1 MAEAVK
7 PTKTVFTIT
16 QFLDWQR
23 SKTLDLNPVFQRRQ
37 VWKPSAKSQLIDS
50 VVRGFP
56 IPIIFLRQVQDMKT
70 LTSRMEVVDGQQR
83 LRTLISFLDSSA
95 LPDFDADNDE
105 FVVKKSH
112 NRDIASL
119 PFNKFPIDAKHQ
131 ILSYELSTHVF
142 PATTGDALVYKI
154 FARLNSTGLRL
165 KPQEIRNA
173 EFHGEFKS
181 LVYDLSFQY
190 LNLWRKWK
198 VFSDEAIS
206 RMDEAEAVSEYIM
219 VMLNGLTGKTQ
230 KAINKV
236 YERYEEDFPH
246 SAVVT
251 KRLEAVLTAIDAEIG
266 AVIGDTAFERP
277 ALFFSLFAAVYDHMY
292 GLKSGLRSAARPKE
306 LPQGFRVE
314 LMRASKKIRGK
325 ALSEK
330 VQDAMDKAT
339 ADTGRRNVR
348 HKYLMNTLSLESA
361 QS

>member
-1 MAEAVK
+1 MAEAIK
-7 PTKTVFTIT
+7 PTKTVFTIS

-23 SKTLDLNPVFQRRQ
+23 SKTLDLNPVFQRRH

-50 VVRGFP
+50 IVRGFP

-83 LRTLISFLDSSA
+83 LRTLISFLDRSA
-95 LPDFDADNDE
+95 LPDFDAAKDE

-112 NRDIASL
+112 NPAVANQ
-119 PFNKFPIDAKHQ
+119 PFNRFPVDAKHQ

-142 PATTGDALVYKI
+142 PATTSDALVYRI

-173 EFHGEFKS
+173 EYHGEFKS

-190 LNLWRKWK
+190 LPLWRKWK
-198 VFSDEAIS
+198 IFSDEAIS
-206 RMDEAEAVSEYIM
+206 RMDEAEAVSEYII

-236 YERYEEDFPH
+236 YEKHEDDFPY
-246 SAVVT
+246 APVVT
-251 KRLEAVLTAIDAEIG
+251 KRLEAVLSTIDEEVGDDIG
-266 AVIGDTAFERP
+266 ETAFQRSV
-277 ALFFSLFAAVYDHMY
+277 LFFSLFVAVYDHMY
-292 GLKSGLRSAARPKE
+292 GLECQLRPAGRAE
-306 LPQGFRVE
+306 DLPPTFRTS
-314 LMRASKKIRGK
+314 LLQISKKIQRK
-325 ALSEK
+325 VLPEK

-339 ADTGRRNVR
+339 ADTGRRRVR
-348 HKYLMNTLSLESA
+348 HSYLMRALALVSA